1 MHRNAT
7 VTFILLATVLSA
19 CSGSGENAS
28 PQPIPTA
35 SVSGAAVDG
44 LVFNGTVSAYDF
56 STGSKGALL
65 GQATTNINTGLYSMT
80 IQTESRPLL
89 LELTGGYYYE
99 EMDPTRQVQLDP
111 SDKLLALVNFT
122 TGQAIV
128 TSVTNY
134 TTLAAGLAQY
144 RIANGT
150 AVATAINDANSRIS
164 ALIGTNVT
172 TTTPREI
179 TDPENASA
187 ALTPALQYG
196 FLAGGI
202 SMWAYNNPPSLALRL
217 TKPYVSIK
225 FIQLMYQ
232 DVVADGLLDGVGK
245 DGSGNNVILSFGT
258 KALGANV
265 YRKEIAV
272 NVLLVADHVNNRTG
286 LGSSHVLNFASAY
299 GASTDP
305 IWGGVAPTPITA
317 PVVNLLT
324 PTADQWLRSTI
335 NVTATATDY
344 TGLSSAELLVDGNSR
359 ATITT
364 GLQAPV
370 FSYNTTAVPD
380 GNHTMGVRVTN
391 ILAQATSV
399 VVPVRIDNTP
409 PIISIQAI
417 QILLSLPGCRFSGT
431 AFDSLSGIPIDG
443 IITVTQ
449 DNGPYHT
456 SATGLITNGTW
467 TVDLRMYDTGAIPP
481 VVASTNDVAGNTGS
495 ASRNAILDIVRSGGL
510 CYFQ

>member
-1 MHRNAT
+1 MFRNPS
-7 VTFILLATVLSA
+7 FIVVLLTIVLSA
-19 CSGSGENAS
+19 CSGGGGETAS

-44 LVFNGTVSAYDF
+44 LVFNGTVSVYDF

-65 GQATTNINTGLYSMT
+65 GQATTNINTGLYSLT

-122 TGQAIV
+122 TGQSINS
-128 TSVTNY
+128 SVTNY
-134 TTLAAGLAQY
+134 TTLSTGLAQY

-150 AVATAINDANSRIS
+150 AVAVAINDANSRIS
-164 ALIGTNVT
+164 ALIGTNIS

-179 TDPENASA
+179 TDPANASA

-245 DGSGNNVILSFGT
+245 DGSGNNVNLSFGI
-258 KALGANV
+258 KALGADV
-265 YRKEIAV
+265 YRKGIAV
-272 NVLLVADHVNNRTG
+272 NVLLMADHVNNRTG
-286 LGSSHVLNFASAY
+286 LSSSHVLSFASAY

-324 PTADQWLRSTI
+324 PTANQWLRSTV

-344 TGLSSAELLVDGNSR
+344 SGLSSANLLVDGNST

-364 GLQAPV
+364 GLLAPM

-380 GNHTMGVRVTN
+380 GDHTMGVRVTN
-391 ILAQATSV
+391 VLGQATDA
-399 VVPVRIDNTP
+399 VVPVSVDNTP
-409 PIISIQAI
+409 PVAGITGAVMRAG
-417 QILLSLPGCRFSGT
+417 GCVVSGV
-431 AFDSLSGIPIDG
+431 A
-443 IITVTQ
+443 
-449 DNGPYHT
+449 
-456 SATGLITNGTW
+456 
-467 TVDLRMYDTGAIPP
+467 YDTGSGVIGTPISGYICSQFGCAATVTGVVSSGAWSLVLP
-481 VVASTNDVAGNTGS
+481 VSPDLATVYVSLNDDVGNVGT
-495 ASRNAILDIVRSGGL
+495 ASRNLFIPRGTS
-510 CYFQ
+510 CQFR